1 MAGGRLGGVMPVV
14 QQVLQDLPAVATLA
28 QGGDPTGAGPLA
40 KVVMSLGLLV
50 VIVLLLRALWH
61 QRGR

>member
-1 MAGGRLGGVMPVV
+1 MMPVA
-14 QQVLQDLPAVATLA
+14 QQVLLDLPALATLA
-28 QGGDPTGAGPLA
+28 QGGDPTGAGPVA